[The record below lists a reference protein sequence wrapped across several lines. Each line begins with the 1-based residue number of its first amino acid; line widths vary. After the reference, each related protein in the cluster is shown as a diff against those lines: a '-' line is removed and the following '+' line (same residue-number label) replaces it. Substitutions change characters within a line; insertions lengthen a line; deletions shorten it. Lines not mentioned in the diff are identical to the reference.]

1 MNDKVKEQ
9 TTVSS
14 QYLYNGNK
22 VQAYSGP
29 DLVTSNRLK
38 TGTYEVQ
45 FNPDSGYYL
54 TKIPDMLVPPVIY
67 GETGEFSKDV
77 ITSYLDRGCNTGVLL
92 EGEQGSGKTM
102 LAKILSAAMRELDMP
117 TIVINKAYYGPG
129 FNNFM
134 TAIDTPGLVFFD
146 EFEKTYSRIEEK
158 EGVLTF
164 FDGVFD
170 SNKLIVCTINDK
182 SRMSTHMLNRPSRL
196 YYMISYNRL
205 SLEVIT
211 EYCEKNLKDKTQV
224 DAVKRISVM
233 YGGFNFDMLKAL
245 VEELNRFGRP
255 IKQTLKYLNI
265 RPSYTK
271 FDTGVRY
278 VMIAMQ
284 ENGSDIK
291 YTTVI
296 NAKPPTD
303 DDRYES
309 SIYLS
314 SYKSEDIRVI
324 LSQLSDAV
332 IPDKDT
338 FIKLMSESAEG
349 ISSGRGFGKSDT
361 TYARV
366 EEEHL
371 DSYNTE
377 TGVLTYKNPIGAIF
391 RYYPVSL
398 EDTTDFASM
407 IAATKNKADAPSP
420 NRIPSL
426 KSF

>member
-1 MNDKVKEQ
+1 MV
-9 TTVSS
+9 
-14 QYLYNGNK
+14 
-22 VQAYSGP
+22 
-29 DLVTSNRLK
+29 
-38 TGTYEVQ
+38 
-45 FNPDSGYYL
+45 
-54 TKIPDMLVPPVIY
+54 
-67 GETGEFSKDV
+67 
-77 ITSYLDRGCNTGVLL
+77 
-92 EGEQGSGKTM
+92 
-102 LAKILSAAMRELDMP
+102 
-117 TIVINKAYYGPG
+117 
-129 FNNFM
+129 
-134 TAIDTPGLVFFD
+134 
-146 EFEKTYSRIEEK
+146 
-158 EGVLTF
+158 
-164 FDGVFD
+164 
-170 SNKLIVCTINDK
+170 
-182 SRMSTHMLNRPSRL
+182 
-196 YYMISYNRL
+196 
-205 SLEVIT
+205 
-211 EYCEKNLKDKTQV
+211 
-224 DAVKRISVM
+224 
-233 YGGFNFDMLKAL
+233 
-245 VEELNRFGRP
+245 
-255 IKQTLKYLNI
+255 
-265 RPSYTK
+265 
-271 FDTGVRY
+271 
-278 VMIAMQ
+278 AMQ

-349 ISSGRGFGKSDT
+349 ISSGRGFGKSDA
-361 TYARV
+361 TYAIV

-426 KSF
+426 KPF